1 MIPQRRRFV
10 NRKFSI
16 VEQNGNVPKQAH
28 YFIYSRKGM
37 TASQVLKAKRSR
49 WGIENQLHWVLDM
62 QFLEAESRAGAGNS
76 AKHRNVIRHWAYD
89 LLKSKPLCA
98 AALSIS
104 GSKVCSINLS
114 WTKSSAPL
122 SAHDLFPHSI
132 TLLSGKNPLVFSNI
146 FRYNGKIKKK
156 KNGRSPYG

>member
-28 YFIYSRKGM
+28 YFIFSRKGM
-37 TASQVLKAKRSR
+37 TASQVLKEKRSR

-89 LLKSKPLCA
+89 LLKSKT
-98 AALSIS
+98 SVR
-104 GSKVCSINLS
+104 GSSLNQRFKGLLNKSVLDKIVRSAFCS
-114 WTKSSAPL
+114 
-122 SAHDLFPHSI
+122 
-132 TLLSGKNPLVFSNI
+132 
-146 FRYNGKIKKK
+146 
-156 KNGRSPYG
+156 

>member
-76 AKHRNVIRHWAYD
+76 AKHRNVIRHWAYA
-89 LLKSKPLCA
+89 LLKSKT
-98 AALSIS
+98 SVR
-104 GSKVCSINLS
+104 GSSLNQRFKGLLNKSVLDKIVRSAFCS
-114 WTKSSAPL
+114 
-122 SAHDLFPHSI
+122 
-132 TLLSGKNPLVFSNI
+132 
-146 FRYNGKIKKK
+146 
-156 KNGRSPYG
+156 